1 MKYDIK
7 MSSKFKKDLRAAKKS
22 GHDLNELDKIV
33 KMLAEGK
40 KLPPKNRD
48 HDLHGKF
55 EGARECHI
63 EPDWLLIY
71 QYNNNELILYLIST
85 GSHSNLLRL

>member
-1 MKYDIK
+1 MKYEIK

-33 KMLAEGK
+33 RMLAEGK

-48 HDLHGKF
+48 HDLHGNF

-85 GSHSNLLRL
+85 GSHSNLLRM

>member
-1 MKYDIK
+1 MKYEIK

-33 KMLAEGK
+33 RMLAEGK

-48 HDLHGKF
+48 HDLHGNF
-55 EGARECHI
+55 EGAHECHI

-85 GSHSNLLRL
+85 GSHSNLLRM

>member
-1 MKYDIK
+1 MKYYIK
-7 MSSKFKKDLRAAKKS
+7 MSSMFKKDLRAAKKS

>member
-1 MKYDIK
+1 MKYEIK

-22 GHDLNELDKIV
+22 GRDLNELNDIV
-33 KMLAEGK
+33 KLLAEGK
-40 KLPPKNRD
+40 KLPPQNHD
-48 HDLHGKF
+48 HELHGKF

-85 GSHSNLLRL
+85 GSHSNLLRI